1 MTVDGWLALH
11 FCVCESEEHWPG
23 EDFTGQIPDED
34 AELKKTGWCGLLSD
48 PAKSQPDPTKF
59 SSWTRFRRVIVWI
72 NCFIVNSRLPEEK
85 RVTGPLS
92 VDELSRAEMLA
103 VKRAQMESF
112 PEDREA
118 LLKNL
123 PPPPRS
129 KLLSLN
135 PFVDKAG
142 LLRVGG

>member
-1 MTVDGWLALH
+1 M
-11 FCVCESEEHWPG
+11 
-23 EDFTGQIPDED
+23 
-34 AELKKTGWCGLLSD
+34 
-48 PAKSQPDPTKF
+48 
-59 SSWTRFRRVIVWI
+59 WI

-123 PPPPRS
+123 PLPPRS

-135 PFVDKAG
+135 PFMDKAG
-142 LLRVGG
+142 LLRVGGRLRKAPLPEETRHPVILDAKHDVSRLVILYYHL